1 MALPKPA
8 QAAILAGTAAL
19 TLGLS
24 IASISSTSKCG
35 YIEGAAE
42 TKVEK

>member
-8 QAAILAGTAAL
+8 QAAILAGAAVL
-19 TLGLS
+19 TLGLT
-24 IASISSTSKCG
+24 ILPISTANKQG

-42 TKVEK
+42 TKVS